1 MAAYDFQDISFGY
14 GLGNF
19 SCQNSTW
26 KTNPLNGNES
36 MWGNSL
42 PGNIIFDKP
51 KTKSSQDSKLIE
63 KESSE
68 IRTEYSKLIRVIHEE
83 NFKELNKI
91 EKEKSILKSHIREMG
106 DFSEGK
112 YISMSPSLVC
122 YGIDLDYA
130 TKMVE
135 YVSIKYQ
142 KYSYTQLMK
151 KIKDLQKKIYSKL
164 CDHPLRD
171 ITENIIELSQ
181 KTTCMTFGICTLMTS
196 ILTDIY
202 DVIETLDKD
211 IYEEEYLEMDIVF
224 KMDNICKSIVEWI
237 IPFAKSK
244 NMTLNKSCKKP
255 IVVDIEFLMKTK
267 DQLKHSSKVSFD

>member
-1 MAAYDFQDISFGY
+1 
-14 GLGNF
+14 
-19 SCQNSTW
+19 
-26 KTNPLNGNES
+26 
-36 MWGNSL
+36 
-42 PGNIIFDKP
+42 
-51 KTKSSQDSKLIE
+51 
-63 KESSE
+63 
-68 IRTEYSKLIRVIHEE
+68 
-83 NFKELNKI
+83 
-91 EKEKSILKSHIREMG
+91 
-106 DFSEGK
+106 
-112 YISMSPSLVC
+112 MSPSLVC